1 MSSLVAGKADEITK
15 EIDALLANS
24 HNWDDALTRC
34 PNGHE
39 FKAKELIV
47 ALAMQGR
54 ADWWR
59 RVETK
64 IAEFPL
70 QLLLIVA
77 KPANEAC
84 PKRREMAQR
93 FLKLELCCLMRMDG
107 KHSSFNEKFRI
118 LFAED
123 LQIMQTTGKAT
134 LFLFLFMLQ
143 FSFVIR
149 CNTSSVESF
158 NSIIQIMATRARNMG
173 IALASDRL
181 SLKVGRKVLVSD
193 CVAVHSEAVALKK
206 SEENSQRFSPLELT
220 DSVFRAPPP
229 LPLAVAPDHG
239 VADVEAAQRMPPMP
253 EPEVAADADGPDRDG
268 GDDAQDAD
276 GGPHADGDG
285 HDRHGNGCR
294 CIHHLPGGFA
304 AGWPLVK
311 ESRAWIDFAL
321 GAHYVYLF
329 MQPGHNLQSPAGV
342 AFLAPLEHY
351 A

>member
-39 FKAKELIV
+39 FKARELIV

-70 QLLLIVA
+70 QLLLVVA

-107 KHSSFNEKFRI
+107 KHSSFNDKFRI

-149 CNTSSVESF
+149 GNTSSVEGF
-158 NSIIQIMATRARNMG
+158 NSIIQIMATRARNIG

-181 SLKVGRKVLVSD
+181 SLKVGRKV
-193 CVAVHSEAVALKK
+193 
-206 SEENSQRFSPLELT
+206 
-220 DSVFRAPPP
+220 
-229 LPLAVAPDHG
+229 
-239 VADVEAAQRMPPMP
+239 
-253 EPEVAADADGPDRDG
+253 
-268 GDDAQDAD
+268 
-276 GGPHADGDG
+276 
-285 HDRHGNGCR
+285 
-294 CIHHLPGGFA
+294 
-304 AGWPLVK
+304 
-311 ESRAWIDFAL
+311 
-321 GAHYVYLF
+321 
-329 MQPGHNLQSPAGV
+329 
-342 AFLAPLEHY
+342 
-351 A
+351 